1 MRHIVYGLTE
11 LTYFIISAGVLY
23 TCAEVSLCDF
33 YCRFVDL
40 FNGPYYRTHK
50 EKPRYSNKSY
60 YNKSNKTHK
69 KYYLDKLRV
78 NVGKRNNISNGSG
91 ILPAGRWEHI

>member
-33 YCRFVDL
+33 IAVSLIF
-40 FNGPYYRTHK
+40 
-50 EKPRYSNKSY
+50 
-60 YNKSNKTHK
+60 
-69 KYYLDKLRV
+69 
-78 NVGKRNNISNGSG
+78 
-91 ILPAGRWEHI
+91 